1 MNDGKIKWCLKQTK
15 GIRIVEL
22 NSHLSDA
29 YLKEADETLENMIVA
44 KGKWKVIMAYYA
56 CYNAL
61 YSILMK
67 TGIKCEI
74 HDCSLELMG
83 NFGFSREEI
92 DFLIGLKEDRI
103 RAQYYLKSV
112 VLKDEAEVKR
122 FVIKCKSIL
131 SDLSSDKIELIRKN
145 IKSLR

>member
-1 MNDGKIKWCLKQTK
+1 
-15 GIRIVEL
+15 
-22 NSHLSDA
+22 
-29 YLKEADETLENMIVA
+29 
-44 KGKWKVIMAYYA
+44 
-56 CYNAL
+56 
-61 YSILMK
+61 
-67 TGIKCEI
+67 
-74 HDCSLELMG
+74 MG